1 MPRNEDGEF
10 ELILGNKQ
18 LLSVFF
24 IVVTLLAVFFAMGF
38 IMGRSVNPV
47 TEAHKVDNGPSD
59 KPIVVD
65 AKPSATNGMTASVRP
80 VEIKSP
86 TPAEITKP
94 EPKPEAPAKPPEPPA
109 KKTEPEPKPEPK
121 KAEAKKE
128 TKAEKAERV
137 AEAKAEAKKET
148 KKPVAAASGDAKP
161 GSGTYLQVSAVG
173 KAESELVSEVLNK
186 KGFRTAVEHV
196 VKDGKDLYRVLVG
209 PVKPGADQSKNMDE
223 LKAAG
228 FKPFPKK
235 F

>member
-65 AKPSATNGMTASVRP
+65 AKPSATNGMTANVRP

-86 TPAEITKP
+86 IQAEIAKPEAKP
-94 EPKPEAPAKPPEPPA
+94 EPPV
-109 KKTEPEPKPEPK
+109 KKQPEPEPKPEPK
-121 KAEAKKE
+121 KAEVKRE

-137 AEAKAEAKKET
+137 AEAKAEVKAEAKKEA
-148 KKPVAAASGDAKP
+148 KKPVAAPAGDGKP

-209 PVKPGADQSKNMDE
+209 PVKPGADQAKNMDD

-228 FKPFPKK
+228 FKPFAKK

>member
-65 AKPSATNGMTASVRP
+65 AKPSASSGLTASTRP

-86 TPAEITKP
+86 IPAEVTKPEPAKP
-94 EPKPEAPAKPPEPPA
+94 EPKPEPPA
-109 KKTEPEPKPEPK
+109 KKQPEPEPK

-128 TKAEKAERV
+128 TKAEKADRV
-137 AEAKAEAKKET
+137 PEAKAEANKEA
-148 KKPVAAASGDAKP
+148 KKPVAAAASQGKP

-209 PVKPGADQSKNMDE
+209 PVKPGADQSKTTDE
-223 LKAAG
+223 LRAAG
-228 FKPFPKK
+228 FKPFAKK

>member
-86 TPAEITKP
+86 VQAEVTKP
-94 EPKPEAPAKPPEPPA
+94 EPVKPEPPA
-109 KKTEPEPKPEPK
+109 KKQPEPESKPEPK
-121 KAEAKKE
+121 KAGVKTKTEKPERPPEAKPE
-128 TKAEKAERV
+128 G
-137 AEAKAEAKKET
+137 
-148 KKPVAAASGDAKP
+148 KKPVAVAASQGKP
-161 GSGTYLQVSAVG
+161 GSGTYLQVAAVG

-228 FKPFPKK
+228 FKPFAKR

>member
-65 AKPSATNGMTASVRP
+65 VKPSASNGMTTSPRP
-80 VEIKSP
+80 VEIKP
-86 TPAEITKP
+86 PVQAEVPKP
-94 EPKPEAPAKPPEPPA
+94 EPVKPEPPA
-109 KKTEPEPKPEPK
+109 KKQPEPEAKKPEPK

-128 TKAEKAERV
+128 TKPETKPEKADRV
-137 AEAKAEAKKET
+137 PEI
-148 KKPVAAASGDAKP
+148 KKPVAAASEGKP

-209 PVKPGADQSKNMDE
+209 PVKPGADQSKTTDD
-223 LKAAG
+223 LRAAG
-228 FKPFPKK
+228 FKPFAKK

>member
-47 TEAHKVDNGPSD
+47 AEAHKIDNGPSD

-65 AKPSATNGMTASVRP
+65 VKPSASNGMTASVRP

-86 TPAEITKP
+86 IQAEVTKP
-94 EPKPEAPAKPPEPPA
+94 EPVKPEAKTKAQEPPA
-109 KKTEPEPKPEPK
+109 KKQPEPESKPEPK
-121 KAEAKKE
+121 KAGVKTKTEKPERPPEAKPE
-128 TKAEKAERV
+128 G
-137 AEAKAEAKKET
+137 
-148 KKPVAAASGDAKP
+148 KKPVAVAASQGKP
-161 GSGTYLQVSAVG
+161 GSGTYLQVAAVG

-228 FKPFPKK
+228 FKPFAKR

>member
-65 AKPSATNGMTASVRP
+65 AKPSASNGMTTSPRP

-86 TPAEITKP
+86 VQAEITKP
-94 EPKPEAPAKPPEPPA
+94 EPVKPEPPA
-109 KKTEPEPKPEPK
+109 KKQPEPEPKKPEPK
-121 KAEAKKE
+121 KTEAKKD
-128 TKAEKAERV
+128 TKAEKADRV
-137 AEAKAEAKKET
+137 PEA
-148 KKPVAAASGDAKP
+148 KKPVAAAREGKP

-209 PVKPGADQSKNMDE
+209 PVKPGADQSKTTDE
-223 LKAAG
+223 LRAAG

>member
-65 AKPSATNGMTASVRP
+65 AKPSASNGMTTSPRP
-80 VEIKSP
+80 VEIKP
-86 TPAEITKP
+86 PVQVEVTKP
-94 EPKPEAPAKPPEPPA
+94 EPVKPEPPA
-109 KKTEPEPKPEPK
+109 KKQPEPEQKKPELKKPEPK
-121 KAEAKKE
+121 KTEAKKE
-128 TKAEKAERV
+128 TKPETKPEKADRV
-137 AEAKAEAKKET
+137 PEA
-148 KKPVAAASGDAKP
+148 KKPVAAASDSKP

-209 PVKPGADQSKNMDE
+209 PVKAGAEQSKTTDE
-223 LKAAG
+223 LRAAG
-228 FKPFPKK
+228 FKPFAKK